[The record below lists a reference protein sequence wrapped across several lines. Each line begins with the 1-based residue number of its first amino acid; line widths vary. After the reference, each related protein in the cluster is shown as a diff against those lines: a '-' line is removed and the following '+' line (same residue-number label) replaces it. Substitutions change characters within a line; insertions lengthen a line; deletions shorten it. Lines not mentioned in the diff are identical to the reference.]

1 MKLVCTRLLLVSA
14 ISTVPAWVHAS
25 PTEPQ
30 PDEIAEPEP
39 RTPAAAESQAS
50 GVTTSDRE
58 APDPTSVGDD
68 ANIVARAG
76 LEVDT
81 SAAGAAGPV
90 ILTRLEELGNL
101 ELRRAEILPR
111 RHANDPIVRI
121 RVEVRGDENDTY
133 ALISDVVVNGQPLA
147 GSTREILCSL
157 CTEGETVE
165 RARGEM
171 VRLVPFIRAQF
182 RPPPPTPPPT
192 IETRPPPPRRGLG
205 RLGKPGVGLLVGG
218 GMALGIGIGLVAS
231 PPRPDPDNPLRQ
243 VSLRPAGFAMLGV
256 GAAAIVTG
264 AVLLILDQR
273 QARRVAQLAPLAAP
287 GLTGLQ
293 LVGRF

>member
-1 MKLVCTRLLLVSA
+1 MKHVCTRFLLVSA
-14 ISTVPAWVHAS
+14 ISTAPAWAHAS

-30 PDEIAEPEP
+30 PDEIGEPEE
-39 RTPAAAESQAS
+39 PAPVA
-50 GVTTSDRE
+50 TSDRE

-81 SAAGAAGPV
+81 SGAGAAGPV

-133 ALISDVVVNGQPLA
+133 ALISDVVVDGQPLA

-182 RPPPPTPPPT
+182 RAPPPTPPP
-192 IETRPPPPRRGLG
+192 IETPPPPPPRGLG

-218 GMALGIGIGLVAS
+218 GVALGIGIGLAAS
-231 PPRPDPDNPLRQ
+231 PPRTDPDNPLRQ

-264 AVLLILDQR
+264 AVLLIIDQR
-273 QARRVAQLAPLAAP
+273 QARRVAQLAPLAGP